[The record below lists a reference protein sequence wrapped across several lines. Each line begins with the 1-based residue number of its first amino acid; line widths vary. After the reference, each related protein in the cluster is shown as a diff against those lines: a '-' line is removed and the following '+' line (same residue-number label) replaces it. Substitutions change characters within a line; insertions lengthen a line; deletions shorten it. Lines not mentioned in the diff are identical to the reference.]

1 MNNTVTVT
9 INDEEVKGIA
19 QGMPIIDCLD
29 ETLDSSTLL
38 IAPSTRKERFPIF
51 GKVVITI
58 NRHVKYY
65 YISEDD
71 VDIICKSPLLYSH
84 TVSLIEPT
92 KILERIPCDNLTF
105 TQPASQNSYPN
116 IILSG
121 SACIYDVI
129 MRIRECCQL
138 RRMDDPRPYP
148 FEITNAAL
156 IAYLESIKAPQF
168 FLNMGNVK
176 DALNQVFKYL
186 NAISRLENFTE
197 LTADFF
203 NKYNEL
209 LSEEGIL
216 DEGQSQNIEDYAT
229 SLLSNISNA
238 IADYDDP
245 ASVIVYPSKTDWAS
259 VRSESGGQLTDEN
272 MAAIVESPIYKIN
285 KFWIYVPIIRTRD
298 IVSPIYEKYL
308 KFDASLFLVEK
319 SVYETLPVHSEW
331 ESEGIKVED
340 NSDQK
345 GMHCFWTLKNLGKD
359 AALYYEYRTNSINGL
374 GSESKFTAFYSQP
387 VITTLCNY
395 GYAVTHNG
403 VIYRDGDYVPS
414 YPIGFKVDGEPHQKV
429 LWRCE
434 YISTT
439 DTRIEVQKIDLS
451 DHITPSV
458 QQINQAS
465 NLVNIKAYGD
475 NMSGLLQRMGNAEK
489 IRTKLFKHYEDCPKV
504 GDYTE
509 DGYVVTTTQKAIYND
524 FVSCSIALTKNFN
537 RKSQFVDVASE
548 VRQFVIPAAGQ
559 SLERH
564 SNYGEYIYIDTG
576 SEYQDD
582 KTSLLTDFGLQ
593 SFLKVFSGEA
603 TEVSPKLAELTGYP
617 NRTDYQIYPI
627 FSSRYI
633 QVDTKGIANTVAF
646 TFGFKDNRV
655 VGDSTAERYQEVKD
669 KVIQQ
674 PIGYTDEVGAFALLG
689 VALFNNFSKSD
700 GGDMTYS
707 DYVGNARALPE
718 SSLNA
723 TNNAQNIVL
732 NNYPINVSGTWKQ
745 RVFRYFKDGAEVT
758 KITLQYHILPTP
770 ENAKKMIIGRG
781 LALENPLI
789 RDSNTAKNLQ
799 IFQIDDRFSLSE
811 NLKVRGTLVSNATI
825 TISESNYTVRF
836 TNIPQGKSWCI
847 GDKNSGLMYLA
858 YNPDEGETPIQTLR
872 LLRRVSRI

>member
-1 MNNTVTVT
+1 MNNNVTVT
-9 INDEEVKGIA
+9 INDEVINGIA

-51 GKVVITI
+51 GKVIITI
-58 NRHVKYY
+58 NGHVKYY

-71 VDIICKSPLLYSH
+71 VDVICKSPILYSH

-105 TQPASQNSYPN
+105 TQPAAQNAYPTQLTN
-116 IILSG
+116 GEAS
-121 SACIYDVI
+121 IYDVI

-138 RRMDDPRPYP
+138 RRAGDPRPYP
-148 FEITNAAL
+148 FEITNAAF
-156 IAYLESIKAPQF
+156 IAYLKGIKAPQF

-209 LSEEGIL
+209 LSKEGIL

-245 ASVIVYPSKTDWAS
+245 ASVIVYPSNTDWAS
-259 VRSESGGQLTDEN
+259 VRSANGGQLTDAN
-272 MAAIVESPIYKIN
+272 MAAIVPSPIYKIN
-285 KFWIYVPIIRTRD
+285 KLSLWAPISANGADNIEHDD
-298 IVSPIYEKYL
+298 IE
-308 KFDASLFLVEK
+308 FEASVFLVEK
-319 SVYETLPVHSEW
+319 SVYETLPALSTW
-331 ESEGIKVED
+331 SSRDTGSIYTIIWDLVE
-340 NSDQK
+340 
-345 GMHCFWTLKNLGKD
+345 LGKD
-359 AALYYEYRTNSINGL
+359 VALCYEYLGNSIDGI
-374 GSESKFTAFYSQP
+374 GTATKIAWIGTQTAIDIL
-387 VITTLCNY
+387 VT
-395 GYAVTHNG
+395 YAYAIKYDG
-403 VIYRDGDYVPS
+403 VHFKTNDLPWDASRPS
-414 YPIGFKVDGEPHQKV
+414 GVKVDSNKFANI

-439 DTRIEVQKIDLS
+439 DMRIEVQKIDLS
-451 DHITPSV
+451 DYSTPSV

-593 SFLKVFSGEA
+593 SFLKVFSGDA
-603 TEVSPKLAELTGYP
+603 TEVSPKLAT
-617 NRTDYQIYPI
+617 
-627 FSSRYI
+627 I
-633 QVDTKGIANTVAF
+633 QACQKDDHFPDPGTVGDWYMSVDTKGIANTISF

-655 VGDSTAERYQEVKD
+655 AGDSTAEQYKIDNKIV
-669 KVIQQ
+669 QQ
-674 PIGYTDEVGAFALLG
+674 PISYTDKMGAFPLML
-689 VALFNNFSKSD
+689 VVLF
-700 GGDMTYS
+700 GGFLSWSGQPISYEQFID
-707 DYVGNARALPE
+707 NARAFPE
-718 SSLNA
+718 KPAIPTA
-723 TNNAQNIVL
+723 TAKKNIILQNCIAT
-732 NNYPINVSGTWKQ
+732 INGEYTY
-745 RVFRYFKDGAEVT
+745 REFCYYKDAAEIL
-758 KITLQYHILPTP
+758 KITIQYHIFPTP
-770 ENAKKMIIGRG
+770 ENANKMIIGRG

-789 RDSNTAKNLQ
+789 RDSDTAKNLGV
-799 IFQIDDRFSLSE
+799 FQIDDRFSLSE
-811 NLKVRGTLVSNATI
+811 NLRVRGTLVSNATI
-825 TISESNYTVRF
+825 TISENNYTVNL

-847 GDKNSGLMYLA
+847 GDKDSGLMYLA
-858 YNPDEGETPIQTLR
+858 YNPDEGESSIQTLR

>member
-38 IAPSTRKERFPIF
+38 IAPSTRKARFPIF

-58 NRHVKYY
+58 NGHVKYF

-71 VDIICKSPLLYSH
+71 VDVICKSPILYSH

-105 TQPASQNSYPN
+105 TQPAAQNAYPTQLAN
-116 IILSG
+116 GEAS
-121 SACIYDVI
+121 IYDVI

-148 FEITNAAL
+148 FEITNAAF
-156 IAYLESIKAPQF
+156 IAYLKGIKAPQF

-238 IADYDDP
+238 IADNDDP
-245 ASVIVYPSKTDWAS
+245 ASVIVYPSDTDWAS
-259 VRSESGGQLTDEN
+259 MRTKES
-272 MAAIVESPIYKIN
+272 AILDSNNASAILESKIYKIN
-285 KFWIYVPIIRTRD
+285 NLWLYVEISGVNIAKTPNI
-298 IVSPIYEKYL
+298 L
-308 KFDASLFLVEK
+308 FNCAQFLVEK
-319 SVYETLPVHSEW
+319 SVYETLPTRSTW
-331 ESEGIKVED
+331 
-340 NSDQK
+340 N
-345 GMHCFWTLKNLGKD
+345 KNKYEVGARDYYSWDLSILGKD
-359 AALYYEYRTNSINGL
+359 AALYYEYLGDEIKGFGNGTKTSLFGTSYTINILLSYYYAKQHDGL
-374 GSESKFTAFYSQP
+374 RDDQTDGASAMPNGINLKENKFEN
-387 VITTLCNY
+387 I
-395 GYAVTHNG
+395 
-403 VIYRDGDYVPS
+403 
-414 YPIGFKVDGEPHQKV
+414 

-434 YISTT
+434 YVSTT
-439 DTRIEVQKIDLS
+439 DTRIAVQKIDLS
-451 DHITPSV
+451 DYNTPSV

-559 SLERH
+559 SLVRQCNFE
-564 SNYGEYIYIDTG
+564 EYIYLDTG
-576 SEYQDD
+576 NNYQAEETLLNSTNHLSAIFNANN
-582 KTSLLTDFGLQ
+582 KSNSPKMALLTFIDANDVERKI
-593 SFLKVFSGEA
+593 LKS
-603 TEVSPKLAELTGYP
+603 
-617 NRTDYQIYPI
+617 
-627 FSSRYI
+627 
-633 QVDTKGIANTVAF
+633 VDTKGVANTIVF
-646 TFGFKDNRV
+646 TISFTDNR
-655 VGDSTAERYQEVKD
+655 GAGNSTSEKYKD
-669 KVIQQ
+669 GTKIVQQ
-674 PIGYTDEVGAFALLG
+674 PIL
-689 VALFNNFSKSD
+689 
-700 GGDMTYS
+700 YS
-707 DYVGNARALPE
+707 DELGSCYRLKIDVASQIYLATENFETNFMCARGLPE
-718 SSLNA
+718 AL
-723 TNNAQNIVL
+723 TNLSAL
-732 NNYPINVSGTWKQ
+732 WPSGFFNQ
-745 RVFRYFKDGAEVT
+745 SIIFNLLKDPSEIL
-758 KITLQYHILPTP
+758 KITIQEHILPIP
-770 ENAKKMIIGRG
+770 QNKDKMIIGRG
-781 LALENPLI
+781 FTLENPLVM
-789 RDSNTAKNLQ
+789 N
-799 IFQIDDRFSLSE
+799 DRRTRRIGVYIIPDKFSRNE
-811 NLKVRGTLVSNATI
+811 NLHIRGELFAEVTNTLTEILPTI
-825 TISESNYTVRF
+825 PIGV
-836 TNIPQGKSWCI
+836 SWCV
-847 GDKNSGLMYLA
+847 GNMDSKSLYLA
-858 YNPDEGETPIQTLR
+858 YNPDATEEPLSKIR
-872 LLRRVSRI
+872 FIRRISRI

>member
-1 MNNTVTVT
+1 MNNNVTIT
-9 INDEEVKGIA
+9 INDEVISGIA

-58 NRHVKYY
+58 NEHVKYY

-71 VDIICKSPLLYSH
+71 VDVICKSPILYSH

-121 SACIYDVI
+121 SASIYDVI

-148 FEITNAAL
+148 FEITNAAF
-156 IAYLESIKAPQF
+156 IAYLKGIKAPQF

-245 ASVIVYPSKTDWAS
+245 ASVIVYPSNTDWAS
-259 VRSESGGQLTDEN
+259 VRSESGGQLTTEN
-272 MAAIVESPIYKIN
+272 MAAILPNPIYKIN
-285 KFWIYVPIIRTRD
+285 KLSIWAPIKDDSLIPGVELD
-298 IVSPIYEKYL
+298 YENI
-308 KFDASLFLVEK
+308 KFDVTQFVVEK
-319 SVYETLPVHSEW
+319 SIYDILPARSVWKESPTPTAPFTCSW
-331 ESEGIKVED
+331 E
-340 NSDQK
+340 
-345 GMHCFWTLKNLGKD
+345 LKELGRD
-359 AALYYEYRTNSINGL
+359 FALYYEYLGDKIIGIGNQTKVSLFWSRSTIDMLCSYAYSSQYNGI
-374 GSESKFTAFYSQP
+374 KFRNLPRDLSYP
-387 VITTLCNY
+387 K
-395 GYAVTHNG
+395 G
-403 VIYRDGDYVPS
+403 VI
-414 YPIGFKVDGEPHQKV
+414 VDSDNFADV

-434 YISTT
+434 YTSTT

-451 DHITPSV
+451 DYSTPSV

-489 IRTKLFKHYEDCPKV
+489 ICTKLFKYYENCPKI

-603 TEVSPKLAELTGYP
+603 TEVSPKLAELAGYP
-617 NRTDYQIYPI
+617 NITDYQLHPI
-627 FSSRYI
+627 FSSRYL
-633 QVDTKGIANTVAF
+633 QVDTKGIANTIAF

-655 VGDSTAERYQEVKD
+655 AGDSTAARYQEVSD

-674 PIGYTDEVGAFALLG
+674 PIGYTDEVGAFALLSI
-689 VALFNNFSKSD
+689 ALFKNFSKTV
-700 GGDMTYS
+700 GGEMTFS

-732 NNYPINVSGTWKQ
+732 NNYPINVSGSWKQ
-745 RVFRYFKDGAEVT
+745 RVFRCFKDGAEVI

-789 RDSNTAKNLQ
+789 RDSDTGINLGV
-799 IFQIDDRFSLSE
+799 FQIDDHFSLSE
-811 NLKVRGTLVSNATI
+811 NLQVRGTLVSNATI
-825 TISESNYTVRF
+825 TISENNYTVNL

-847 GDKNSGLMYLA
+847 GDKDSGLMYLA
-858 YNPDEGETPIQTLR
+858 YNPDQEEASIQTLR